1 MTDPARQ
8 GLLFAFDGK
17 IAYRPGGAP
26 GLVGEPPAARER
38 TTSVVAARRIHAAA
52 TTFRDQVHDALRAGA
67 KTDEEICEATG
78 LRGST
83 VRPRRLELLR
93 DGLVEDSGHVR
104 PTRSGRDAIVW
115 RIRLEGAGEET
126 GCRSS

>member
-1 MTDPARQ
+1 MADLARQ
-8 GLLFAFDGK
+8 GLLFGFDGK
-17 IAYRPGGAP
+17 IAYQPGGAP
-26 GLVGEPPAARER
+26 GLVGDPPAARER
-38 TTSVVAARRIHAAA
+38 TTSVVAAQRIGETAK
-52 TTFRDQVHDALRAGA
+52 TFRDQVHDALRAGA

-93 DGLVEDSGHVR
+93 DGLIEDSGHVR

-115 RIRLEGAGEET
+115 RLRLEGAGEGT
-126 GCRSS
+126 GCGSS